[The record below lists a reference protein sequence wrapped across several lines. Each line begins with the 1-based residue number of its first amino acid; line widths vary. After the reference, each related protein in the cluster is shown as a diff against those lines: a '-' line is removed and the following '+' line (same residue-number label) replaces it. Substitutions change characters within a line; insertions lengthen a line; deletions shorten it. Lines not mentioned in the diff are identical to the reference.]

1 MSMYDILLCLTKHRN
16 RRVWNKQINTF
27 VLVSMGTIT
36 MENFKYI
43 KWNFPNIACL
53 TQDNLPGEVQLVFV
67 YATVGNP
74 SLGVPILYPTLA
86 GNRRV

>member
-1 MSMYDILLCLTKHRN
+1 
-16 RRVWNKQINTF
+16 
-27 VLVSMGTIT
+27 MGTIT

-86 GNRRV
+86 GNRIYDIVYMNDIKTSLFLIP